1 MSTYRIVLADD
12 HIIVRQGIKRMIE
25 ERPELEVIGEASDGA
40 ELIGLLRK
48 LRAHMVIVDISMPN
62 LGGIETTQE
71 IKITYPKMKVL
82 ILTMHKGKE
91 LLHHAISN
99 GADGYMLK
107 DESEKELHFAIEKI
121 RQGGVYISPHLSKEL
136 TEDYVD
142 TCRGI
147 LNPPFERLTKRE
159 IEILKFIADGKSSR
173 EIANLL
179 FISVR
184 TVENHRANMMEK
196 MGVKKT
202 GDLIKHAIRNGYL
215 S

>member
-12 HIIVRQGIKRMIE
+12 HIIVRQGIKRMLE
-25 ERPELEVIGEASDGA
+25 DSPELEVIGEASDGI
-40 ELIGLLRK
+40 ELIGLLGK
-48 LRAHMVIVDISMPN
+48 LRAHLVIVDISMPN
-62 LGGIETTQE
+62 LGGIEVTQE
-71 IKITYPKMKVL
+71 IKKTYPKTKVL

-107 DESEKELHFAIEKI
+107 EESEKELHLAIEKI
-121 RQGGVYISPHLSKEL
+121 RQGGVYISPHLSQEL
-136 TEDYVD
+136 TEDYID
-142 TCRGI
+142 TCRGT
-147 LNPPFERLTKRE
+147 LNPSLERLTKRE
-159 IEILKFIADGKSSR
+159 REILKFIADGKSSR
-173 EIANLL
+173 DIANSL

-215 S
+215 C